1 MGPAAARVITLFSYL
16 IASLL
21 STRPGKFYDLYG
33 SSSNAGA
40 MIAWAWGI
48 SRVIDALETTSAARI
63 NTYSL
68 GVTGC
73 SRNGKGALVA
83 GAFEPRIALTLPQES
98 GSGGDSSW
106 RISDSIGS
114 STTQTAGEIIGENV
128 WFSTVFN
135 QYATK
140 VNVLP
145 FDHHMLAG
153 LVAPRALL
161 SIENTDYAWLG
172 PLSAYGDMSAT
183 KLIYQAIGQ
192 SDKFGFS
199 QVGGHSHCAFPSSQQ
214 SDLDAYVNK
223 FLLNKTT
230 TTGIFRTTG
239 NYASQFSTSQWIPWA
254 NSVPTISGVTTGG
267 SGGSGSGSG
276 TGTGGVSTL
285 PVQSFAVCDC

>member
-1 MGPAAARVITLFSYL
+1 L
-16 IASLL
+16 
-21 STRPGKFYDLYG
+21 
-33 SSSNAGA
+33 
-40 MIAWAWGI
+40 IAWAWGI
-48 SRVIDALETTSAARI
+48 SRVIDALEITPAAKI

-83 GAFEPRIALTLPQES
+83 GAFEPRIALTIPQES

-114 STTQTAGEIIGENV
+114 STTQTAGEIVQENV
-128 WFSTVFN
+128 WFSTNFN
-135 QYATK
+135 PYVNK
-140 VNVLP
+140 VPVLP
-145 FDHHMLAG
+145 FDHHLLAG

-183 KLIYQAIGQ
+183 KLIYQAIGK
-192 SDKFGFS
+192 SDYFGFS

-230 TTGIFRTTG
+230 TTGIFRSTG
-239 NYASQFSTSQWIPWA
+239 GYDSQFKASQWIPWA
-254 NSVPTISGVTTGG
+254 SNIPTISSVGSSTSTTV
-267 SGGSGSGSG
+267 
-276 TGTGGVSTL
+276 VSSSTSAASTAQ
-285 PVQSFAVCDC
+285 PVRKKPLFPWN